1 MPPEEALRRFEAAD
15 LVVRMHDYRP
25 VEVTADARRI
35 ANEKPT
41 SRASEAGEPLTEG
54 SPRVLEAKSFDP
66 SRGRRGVKIDAPE
79 RDRILYGREAIDL
92 RAVEQ
97 LVDRSQTRAIGL
109 AIHLASE
116 RFMRDGA
123 TLPQVLD
130 ALDALLDRAGLDTLQ
145 LHNLARPRR
154 FEIAAAI
161 NRLRSLR
168 VR

>member
-1 MPPEEALRRFEAAD
+1 M
-15 LVVRMHDYRP
+15 RMHDYRLL
-25 VEVTADARRI
+25 EVTEDARRI

-41 SRASEAGEPLTEG
+41 SRASEAGEPLRPG
-54 SPRVLEAKSFDP
+54 SPRVIEAKSFDP
-66 SRGRRGVKIDAPE
+66 SRGRHGVKIDAPE
-79 RDRILYGREAIDL
+79 RDRILYGRETIDL

-97 LVDRSQTRAIGL
+97 LVDPSQTRAIGL

-130 ALDALLDRAGLDTLQ
+130 ALDALLDRAGLDALQ
-145 LHNLARPRR
+145 PYNLARPRR